1 MPQGVLD
8 NTEAP
13 GIGSGTVRE
22 RGKKSVRCN
31 VALQRTLCE
40 HYRSFWELVVIRFAT
55 WFGQGSKAAVAV
67 VTCDQASTVLTSPCH
82 SCLTELIQS
91 IKVTAARECRAW
103 LSQTDRRSAWFVISV
118 YKISN
123 IIFIQ
128 PLRAPVE
135 KFKFLLDLNCNHF
148 QLCEDSIF
156 LIYWVVSTPKVVG
169 NCTGLEFKPL
179 TFLDVLE
186 QLNWEQPS
194 LRMSGWV
201 CCCSPR
207 AFYCC
212 LK

>member
-1 MPQGVLD
+1 MPQRVLD

-22 RGKKSVRCN
+22 RRKKSGQRN
-31 VALQRTLCE
+31 AALQRTLSK
-40 HYRSFWELVVIRFAT
+40 HYRSSRELVVIRFT
-55 WFGQGSKAAVAV
+55 IWFGQRSKAVVAV

-82 SCLTELIQS
+82 FMSDRVDTEYQS
-91 IKVTAARECRAW
+91 NGCARAW

-156 LIYWVVSTPKVVG
+156 LIYWVVSTQKVVG
-169 NCTGLEFKPL
+169 NCTGLDFKPP